1 MKNASSRNEATV
13 SGATLDAIHEAL
25 SRINR
30 KIRRA
35 DVHESSSLTDDL
47 GLDSVRFVELTFALE
62 DVFELD
68 AFPMDE
74 WAASEMTRA
83 GKRFT
88 VASLADR
95 LRALREKRA
104 TQAPSK
110 TDSE

>member
-1 MKNASSRNEATV
+1 MNNANSRDESIV
-13 SGATLDAIHEAL
+13 SEVTLDAIHEAL
-25 SRINR
+25 VRTNR

-35 DVHESSSLTDDL
+35 DVHESSSLVDDL

-68 AFPMDE
+68 AFPMDD

-88 VASLADR
+88 VASLAER
-95 LRALREKRA
+95 LQALRQQPA
-104 TQAPSK
+104 TEVTSHADPK
-110 TDSE
+110 

>member
-1 MKNASSRNEATV
+1 LNNASSRNEVTV
-13 SGATLDAIHEAL
+13 SEVALDAIHEAL
-25 SRINR
+25 FRINR
-30 KIRRA
+30 KISRA
-35 DVHESSSLTDDL
+35 DVHESSSLIDDL

-74 WAASEMTRA
+74 WAASEMARP

-95 LRALREKRA
+95 LRAVRQKQA
-104 TQAPSK
+104 TPSK
-110 TDSE
+110 TDSK